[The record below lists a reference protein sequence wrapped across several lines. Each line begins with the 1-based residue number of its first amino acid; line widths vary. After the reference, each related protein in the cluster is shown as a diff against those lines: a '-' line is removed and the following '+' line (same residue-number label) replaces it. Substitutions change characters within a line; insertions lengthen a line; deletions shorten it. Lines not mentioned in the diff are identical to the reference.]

1 MWASNVLT
9 VEVVYKILYEP
20 FQLSLCYQVHIFHS
34 HIIMWVL
41 SFCQIDI
48 FTITLNIFPF
58 ILFSSNLCQSPS
70 RQTVSNSFAKS
81 TNTRYNFFFLF
92 FKILKREWRIN
103 KLPKVEYLFRNPIW
117 FSHSTRNSSE
127 YCVSLSPKI
136 EVNNLPK
143 QLKTVIDVQFWASV
157 LHPLFFVYGF
167 YISI

>member
-58 ILFSSNLCQSPS
+58 ILLSSNLCQSPS

-81 TNTRYNFFFLF
+81 TNTQYNFFFLF
-92 FKILKREWRIN
+92 HHRFCSLIVYVTLSKFKGDLALTTEGYRCITYFNDK
-103 KLPKVEYLFRNPIW
+103 
-117 FSHSTRNSSE
+117 HS
-127 YCVSLSPKI
+127 
-136 EVNNLPK
+136 
-143 QLKTVIDVQFWASV
+143 F
-157 LHPLFFVYGF
+157 
-167 YISI
+167 

>member
-92 FKILKREWRIN
+92 YHRFCSLIVYMYVTLSKFKGDLALATEGHRCITYFNNKQIFLLNLWVNMREKN
-103 KLPKVEYLFRNPIW
+103 
-117 FSHSTRNSSE
+117 
-127 YCVSLSPKI
+127 
-136 EVNNLPK
+136 
-143 QLKTVIDVQFWASV
+143 
-157 LHPLFFVYGF
+157 
-167 YISI
+167 